1 MSTHKILTLVGGISK
16 GSINQRLFRALKKI
30 APKDL
35 EFSDFD
41 ISTLP
46 FFSQDI
52 ETNTPEVVK
61 KFKAQIENAD
71 AILFITPE
79 YNRSIPGVLKNAI
92 DWGTRPSGKNSLEKK
107 KAAVLGMSAGKT
119 GTMSAQQHLRAILT
133 GCGVYAMPKP
143 EMYLFVGDTM
153 GEGDE
158 FGSEKTKEYFSKFLK
173 SFTDF
178 IS

>member
-1 MSTHKILTLVGGISK
+1 MAKHKILTLVGGISK
-16 GSINQRLFRALKKI
+16 GSINQRLFRAIKKI
-30 APKDL
+30 APSEL

-52 ETNTPEVVK
+52 EGNSPEAVK
-61 KFKAQIENAD
+61 KFKSQVESAD

-107 KAAVLGMSAGKT
+107 KAAILGMSAGKT

-133 GCGVYAMPKP
+133 GCGVYTLPKP
-143 EMYLFVGDTM
+143 EMYLYVNDTM

-158 FGSEKTKEYFSKFLK
+158 FGSEKTKEYFLKFLK
-173 SFTDF
+173 SFSDF